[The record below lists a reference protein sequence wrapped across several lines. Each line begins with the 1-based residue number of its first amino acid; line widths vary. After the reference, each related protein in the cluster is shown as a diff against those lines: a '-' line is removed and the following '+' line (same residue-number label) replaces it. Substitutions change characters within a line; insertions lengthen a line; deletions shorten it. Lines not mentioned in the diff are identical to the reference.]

1 MNECGRNESDISR
14 YTDVEYSPEGYKTVY
29 RWGDFLEIARG
40 HVYNAMDTI
49 DLVST
54 GGQYEGFNPR
64 YAYTCEFVGC
74 STLVDGIAL
83 FRPVSRDG
91 EDLTQI
97 AFLRSDIDDDTGA
110 YTECFEAGSFDIAAA
125 SDIQCS
131 DLGIDLLDYFRGRS
145 FEGLS
150 GVKRGLD
157 GREAVRAV
165 EVATGCDLDLFEDF
179 WLGSPGETD
188 VHVGPYVKRDLI
200 ALSYIVNDF
209 SQMYG
214 TSARD
219 IRKLLARVNNFH
231 PDRLAAVKAYLDC
244 EYVTDRDTSDEKT
257 YCWSDFLEIAGG
269 DARYAAML
277 IERTAPGEPHEGLHP
292 ETLVDQDIRDGEAF
306 MLAGRPIAPEDI
318 YDLPGTVH
326 GLYSELVDNVGRS
339 GTLARD
345 WRGFSAGTD
354 ADNVLREID
363 GAFGETE
370 CSRAGTVLGAY
381 ADDTFMSPFFAAD
394 DAARDVTPLT
404 PWEDENG
411 VAFLSRTFDV
421 DAAAVVPCLWY
432 CRRDEGQGF
441 EVGGVKL
448 DCSKIGF
455 DEVSNEAA
463 SNGFDCVLA
472 YLEQSISGSEPLCDI
487 AVRRADAGRADAVKH
502 FGRQDEALAML
513 SAIAVCRRAEAGTG
527 VLHPAQQGAAPRGV
541 PRYRGDV
548 RIVIP
553 GGPRVRHHARRR
565 AHIGQHGR
573 RARWAALLLRR
584 RAETRARVLQGASF
598 EDPPHRLPGNRRDL
612 CGQPGRGPSPACI
625 AHRDQPGR
633 PLRIARKRAPFLP
646 WGRAETCAGV
656 LQAGE
661 GQRRQEPCGD
671 SCRSE
676 GHRGE

>member
-1 MNECGRNESDISR
+1 M
-14 YTDVEYSPEGYKTVY
+14 
-29 RWGDFLEIARG
+29 
-40 HVYNAMDTI
+40 
-49 DLVST
+49 
-54 GGQYEGFNPR
+54 
-64 YAYTCEFVGC
+64 
-74 STLVDGIAL
+74 
-83 FRPVSRDG
+83 
-91 EDLTQI
+91 
-97 AFLRSDIDDDTGA
+97 
-110 YTECFEAGSFDIAAA
+110 
-125 SDIQCS
+125 
-131 DLGIDLLDYFRGRS
+131 
-145 FEGLS
+145 
-150 GVKRGLD
+150 KRGLN
-157 GREAVRAV
+157 GREAVGAV
-165 EVATGCDLDLFEDF
+165 EVATGCDLDLFEGF

-214 TSARD
+214 TTARD

-257 YCWSDFLEIAGG
+257 YRWSDFLEIAGG

-277 IERTAPGEPHEGLHP
+277 IERTAPGEPQEGLHP

-354 ADNVLREID
+354 ADDVLREID

-370 CSRAGTVLGAY
+370 YSRAGTVLGAY

-411 VAFLSRTFDV
+411 VAFLSRTFDA

-513 SAIAVCRRAEAGTG
+513 SAIAGCRIEAYGVDTLTYRALLDNAAVDDYNEYIADRDGVNVDVVSSLDFFMNEVWKEIDYAIDNDLFDEISRFDRMLRDLKCGDDPEHPTEISVVAKGTVERWDRPSCGLVVADSLLSLVQGTGSADALKDCQIDRIIDTNGELHIEASHHDGSAYLDVRLISGISYDAKGFKLGGEYYAPGKMSTGDFHILLDNIYDSPDVGPCSLPRFAQRAYGSAQESYRFGETKFDIYQVAAFPDLPYIAKISTGEGACEDAGPRFASVGEAKEWCYQYSLRELAGAEKKPDPAEA
-527 VLHPAQQGAAPRGV
+527 AA
-541 PRYRGDV
+541 
-548 RIVIP
+548 
-553 GGPRVRHHARRR
+553 
-565 AHIGQHGR
+565 
-573 RARWAALLLRR
+573 AA
-584 RAETRARVLQGASF
+584 
-598 EDPPHRLPGNRRDL
+598 
-612 CGQPGRGPSPACI
+612 
-625 AHRDQPGR
+625 
-633 PLRIARKRAPFLP
+633 KRA
-646 WGRAETCAGV
+646 AGSTGGDG
-656 LQAGE
+656 AGDA
-661 GQRRQEPCGD
+661 GAIKL
-671 SCRSE
+671 
-676 GHRGE
+676 

>member
-277 IERTAPGEPHEGLHP
+277 IERTAPGEPQEGLHP

-370 CSRAGTVLGAY
+370 CSRAGTAVCTSITATSRSLRLSSSGSAIRKPVPSSAWKPARPSWATRRRPVPCMY
-381 ADDTFMSPFFAAD
+381 RPPRSASPSATD
-394 DAARDVTPLT
+394 RPSTGSISTMGTSRSRRRSSSSRRRSKAARALRRWPPRQRPPRGIAL
-404 PWEDENG
+404 
-411 VAFLSRTFDV
+411 R
-421 DAAAVVPCLWY
+421 VP
-432 CRRDEGQGF
+432 
-441 EVGGVKL
+441 
-448 DCSKIGF
+448 I
-455 DEVSNEAA
+455 AA
-463 SNGFDCVLA
+463 STVFSVIG
-472 YLEQSISGSEPLCDI
+472 
-487 AVRRADAGRADAVKH
+487 VRYNRCGR
-502 FGRQDEALAML
+502 
-513 SAIAVCRRAEAGTG
+513 
-527 VLHPAQQGAAPRGV
+527 
-541 PRYRGDV
+541 
-548 RIVIP
+548 
-553 GGPRVRHHARRR
+553 
-565 AHIGQHGR
+565 
-573 RARWAALLLRR
+573 
-584 RAETRARVLQGASF
+584 
-598 EDPPHRLPGNRRDL
+598 
-612 CGQPGRGPSPACI
+612 
-625 AHRDQPGR
+625 
-633 PLRIARKRAPFLP
+633 
-646 WGRAETCAGV
+646 
-656 LQAGE
+656 
-661 GQRRQEPCGD
+661 
-671 SCRSE
+671 
-676 GHRGE
+676 

>member
-1 MNECGRNESDISR
+1 MNERGRNESDISR

-29 RWGDFLEIARG
+29 RWGDFLEIAGG

-54 GGQYEGFNPR
+54 GGKYEGFNPR

-150 GVKRGLD
+150 GVKRGLN
-157 GREAVRAV
+157 GREAVGAV

-214 TSARD
+214 TTARD

-257 YCWSDFLEIAGG
+257 YRWSDFLEIAGG

-277 IERTAPGEPHEGLHP
+277 IERTAPGEKAWPIEEH
-292 ETLVDQDIRDGEAF
+292 DGWWGAAMGSFTFDEN
-306 MLAGRPIAPEDI
+306 LAGNGIDYVSPDALSKIMGYYGYHDSQSFLDCNLDI
-318 YDLPGTVH
+318 WAD
-326 GLYSELVDNVGRS
+326 ELVDIVGCELFGIKS
-339 GTLARD
+339 SEALVLSPLAEEESVLQLFRI
-345 WRGFSAGTD
+345 FSEKAGDRIGDDLLNGLRAEMESEERFAHAKPVKD
-354 ADNVLREID
+354 ADLTNKTLSPAEI
-363 GAFGETE
+363 
-370 CSRAGTVLGAY
+370 
-381 ADDTFMSPFFAAD
+381 
-394 DAARDVTPLT
+394 
-404 PWEDENG
+404 
-411 VAFLSRTFDV
+411 
-421 DAAAVVPCLWY
+421 AAAVKKA
-432 CRRDEGQGF
+432 
-441 EVGGVKL
+441 VGINVSVGV
-448 DCSKIGF
+448 DG
-455 DEVSNEAA
+455 
-463 SNGFDCVLA
+463 G
-472 YLEQSISGSEPLCDI
+472 G
-487 AVRRADAGRADAVKH
+487 KH
-502 FGRQDEALAML
+502 
-513 SAIAVCRRAEAGTG
+513 I
-527 VLHPAQQGAAPRGV
+527 
-541 PRYRGDV
+541 
-548 RIVIP
+548 
-553 GGPRVRHHARRR
+553 
-565 AHIGQHGR
+565 
-573 RARWAALLLRR
+573 
-584 RAETRARVLQGASF
+584 
-598 EDPPHRLPGNRRDL
+598 
-612 CGQPGRGPSPACI
+612 
-625 AHRDQPGR
+625 
-633 PLRIARKRAPFLP
+633 
-646 WGRAETCAGV
+646 
-656 LQAGE
+656 
-661 GQRRQEPCGD
+661 
-671 SCRSE
+671 
-676 GHRGE
+676 

>member
-1 MNECGRNESDISR
+1 MNERGRNESDISR

-29 RWGDFLEIARG
+29 RWGDFLEIAGG

-54 GGQYEGFNPR
+54 GGEYEGFNPR

-110 YTECFEAGSFDIAAA
+110 YTERFEAGSFDIAAA

-214 TSARD
+214 TTARD

-231 PDRLAAVKAYLDC
+231 PDRLAAVKAYLDR

-257 YCWSDFLEIAGG
+257 YRWSDFLEIAGG

-277 IERTAPGEPHEGLHP
+277 IERTAPGEPQEGLHP

-345 WRGFSAGTD
+345 WRVFPPAPMRTMCCAKSTARSARPST
-354 ADNVLREID
+354 AAPARCSAPTPTTRSCLRSSRRMTPPATSRPSRP
-363 GAFGETE
+363 GRTRAAWRSCRAPSMPTRPQSYPAFGIAGATRGRA
-370 CSRAGTVLGAY
+370 SR
-381 ADDTFMSPFFAAD
+381 S
-394 DAARDVTPLT
+394 
-404 PWEDENG
+404 
-411 VAFLSRTFDV
+411 
-421 DAAAVVPCLWY
+421 
-432 CRRDEGQGF
+432 
-441 EVGGVKL
+441 
-448 DCSKIGF
+448 
-455 DEVSNEAA
+455 AA
-463 SNGFDCVLA
+463 S
-472 YLEQSISGSEPLCDI
+472 S
-487 AVRRADAGRADAVKH
+487 
-502 FGRQDEALAML
+502 
-513 SAIAVCRRAEAGTG
+513 
-527 VLHPAQQGAAPRGV
+527 
-541 PRYRGDV
+541 
-548 RIVIP
+548 
-553 GGPRVRHHARRR
+553 
-565 AHIGQHGR
+565 
-573 RARWAALLLRR
+573 
-584 RAETRARVLQGASF
+584 TRASMPTG
-598 EDPPHRLPGNRRDL
+598 
-612 CGQPGRGPSPACI
+612 
-625 AHRDQPGR
+625 
-633 PLRIARKRAPFLP
+633 
-646 WGRAETCAGV
+646 
-656 LQAGE
+656 
-661 GQRRQEPCGD
+661 
-671 SCRSE
+671 
-676 GHRGE
+676 